1 MRILMVSQ
9 WWPPEPATI
18 VSSLADAF
26 DEHGHDVHVITGFPN
41 YPEGKLYPG
50 YRIRFRERS
59 KRGRIDVTR
68 VPLYPS
74 HDRSALGRITNYIS
88 FGFSSALIGVL
99 TGARPD
105 VVYVYH
111 PPITSAWAGLVAR
124 FVRRVPYVL
133 HVQDIWPDSV
143 TESGMVRKGIV
154 TRIVKSILDAMC
166 RAAYWGAERVI
177 VISPGMKDLLVER
190 GVEPAKIEVV
200 MNWSDETL
208 HRPEPQDAASRE
220 ALGWTGKRVVLYAGN
235 FGDYQG
241 LDSAVRAAAAIADTT
256 NIHLTLIGGGIARER
271 ISELVEKLGAKNV
284 ELLERVEPSAMSTL
298 HSSADFHLVSLI
310 DLPFFAVTIPGKTQ
324 VALATGKPVIMA
336 VRGDAADLIA
346 GARAGIVAAP
356 DVNGIREA
364 FEMVAR
370 LPDDELVEMASNAR
384 SYYLEHLSL
393 EIGSRKIEAVLSRS
407 SKRT

>member
-1 MRILMVSQ
+1 MKILMVSQ

-50 YRIRFRERS
+50 YKISFRDRS
-59 KRGRIDVTR
+59 KRGRIGVTR

-74 HDRSALGRITNYIS
+74 HDRSALGRMANYVS
-88 FGFSSALIGVL
+88 FGLSSLFIGVL
-99 TGARPD
+99 TAPKPD
-105 VVYVYH
+105 IVYVYH
-111 PPITSAWAGLVAR
+111 PPITSAWAGLAAR

-143 TESGMVRKGIV
+143 TESGMVRKGV
-154 TRIVKSILDAMC
+154 TTRFVKAVLGAMC
-166 RAAYWGAERVI
+166 RAAYWGADRII

-200 MNWSDETL
+200 RNWSDEAL
-208 HRPEPQDAASRE
+208 HGPEPIDAASRE
-220 ALGWTGKRVVLYAGN
+220 ALGWASRRVVLYAGN

-256 NIHLTLIGGGIARER
+256 NIHLALIGGGIARER
-271 ISELVEKLGAKNV
+271 IVELVDRLGAKNV
-284 ELLERVEPSAMSTL
+284 ELLDRVEPSAMSTY

-324 VALATGKPVIMA
+324 VALATGKPVVMA
-336 VRGDAADLIA
+336 VRGDAADLITA
-346 GARAGIVAAP
+346 ARAGIVASP
-356 DVNGIREA
+356 DVDGIREA
-364 FEMVAR
+364 FEAVAR
-370 LPDDELVEMASNAR
+370 LSDEEVATMASDAR
-384 SYYLEHLSL
+384 SYYLENLSL
-393 EIGSRKIEAVLSRS
+393 EIGSRKIEDILGRS
-407 SKRT
+407 SGKR